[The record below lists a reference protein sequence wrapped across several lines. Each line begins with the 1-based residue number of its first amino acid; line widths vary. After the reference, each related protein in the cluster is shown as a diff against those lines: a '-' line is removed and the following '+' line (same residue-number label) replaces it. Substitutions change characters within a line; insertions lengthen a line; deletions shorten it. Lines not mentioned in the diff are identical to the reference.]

1 MKTDTKA
8 TTITVRKSFSASPE
22 RVFDA
27 WISPETAKKFLFA
40 TSDGEIIRCEIDARA
55 GGKFVITRRDAQGDT
70 DHVGE
75 YEVVDR
81 PQRLVF
87 TFGVPRYSPEMTRV
101 SIDILPTAQ
110 GCDLTLTHEGVLSE
124 WAEKSKEGWTM
135 ILDSLEDNLG

>member
-1 MKTDTKA
+1 MKTDAKTLQVK
-8 TTITVRKSFSASPE
+8 KSFTASPE

-27 WISPETAKKFLFA
+27 WINPETAKKFLFA
-40 TSDGEIIRCEIDARA
+40 TSDGEIVRCEIDARV
-55 GGKFVITRRDAQGDT
+55 GGKFVITRRDGQGDT
-70 DHVGE
+70 EHVGE

-81 PQRLVF
+81 PRRLLF

-101 SIDILPTAQ
+101 SLDFLPTES

-135 ILDSLEDNLG
+135 ILGNLEKGLG